1 MRRYEAAGVDQI
13 IFVLQA
19 GPNKH
24 EHICESI
31 ELFCRDVMPEFHE
44 HEERRE
50 KEKLERLA
58 PAMDAALARR
68 DPPRPA
74 PTDYTIAAAMQI

>member
-1 MRRYEAAGVDQI
+1 MRGAG
-13 IFVLQA
+13 LGA
-19 GPNKH
+19 GG
-24 EHICESI
+24 
-31 ELFCRDVMPEFHE
+31 LRDGDG
-44 HEERRE
+44 ERRE

-58 PAMDAALARR
+58 PAMEAALARR